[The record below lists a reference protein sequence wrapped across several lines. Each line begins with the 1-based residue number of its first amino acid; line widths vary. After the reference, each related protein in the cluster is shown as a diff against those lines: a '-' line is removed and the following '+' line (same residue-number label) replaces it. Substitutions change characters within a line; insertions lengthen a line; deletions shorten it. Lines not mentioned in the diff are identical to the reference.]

1 MTANRSRDWRSIGCA
16 ALAGAL
22 IAFPAGVMLSR
33 GERQET
39 ERRTAGPPPKQTEG
53 RNFYSPG
60 VVSDPYVLEQQR
72 RVVEALEVS
81 CRQFRENCAEAR
93 LARQRIEEA
102 AGD

>member
-1 MTANRSRDWRSIGCA
+1 MTANGSRDWRSIGCA

-33 GERQET
+33 SERQET
-39 ERRTAGPPPKQTEG
+39 ARRTAGSLPKRTDG

-60 VVSDPYVLEQQR
+60 VVNDPYVLEQQR
-72 RVVEALEVS
+72 RVVEALELS

-93 LARQRIEEA
+93 PARQRIEEA
-102 AGD
+102 AGE